1 MDALSYVGSYF
12 GGAAKTT
19 LNVALYAATL
29 GKFVLLEG
37 RVSGGIFENWAG
49 MPKRRILD
57 VELGDAQRNVV
68 MGHGVCEQ

>member
-1 MDALSYVGSYF
+1 MGALSYVRSYF

-19 LNVALYAATL
+19 LNVAIYAATL

-49 MPKRRILD
+49 RFPTWRRGSLVPPPKRRSWIW
-57 VELGDAQRNVV
+57 
-68 MGHGVCEQ
+68 